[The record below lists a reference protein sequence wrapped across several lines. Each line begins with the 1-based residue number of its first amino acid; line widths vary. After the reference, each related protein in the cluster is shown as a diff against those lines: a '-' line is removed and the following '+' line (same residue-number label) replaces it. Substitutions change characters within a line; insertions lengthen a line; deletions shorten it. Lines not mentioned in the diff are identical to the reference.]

1 MHLASARCKG
11 GRPAGGGWMW
21 ADVQKGCGMG
31 LGGYADLR
39 VPSFVHTTLHTMH
52 TILHTIFGH
61 SVQLKSW
68 FIRGFRGTAHYA
80 HHFISLIYEIIKIP
94 HVYISHWKKGVH
106 GVQGGEKALEK
117 AHKREKTREIACTLQ
132 SKMVCSE
139 VCMACRR
146 CAAHVGMTPL
156 FLGVLLLPP
165 TFSGG
170 ASELF

>member
-1 MHLASARCKG
+1 
-11 GRPAGGGWMW
+11 MW

-80 HHFISLIYEIIKIP
+80 HLFLSLIYEKI
-94 HVYISHWKKGVH
+94 YIP
-106 GVQGGEKALEK
+106 L
-117 AHKREKTREIACTLQ
+117 ACI
-132 SKMVCSE
+132 
-139 VCMACRR
+139 
-146 CAAHVGMTPL
+146 
-156 FLGVLLLPP
+156 
-165 TFSGG
+165 
-170 ASELF
+170 

>member
-1 MHLASARCKG
+1 
-11 GRPAGGGWMW
+11 MW

-80 HHFISLIYEIIKIP
+80 HHFISLIYENKITLTT
-94 HVYISHWKKGVH
+94 KLG
-106 GVQGGEKALEK
+106 
-117 AHKREKTREIACTLQ
+117 TRTYKVTDV
-132 SKMVCSE
+132 SKVS
-139 VCMACRR
+139 
-146 CAAHVGMTPL
+146 
-156 FLGVLLLPP
+156 
-165 TFSGG
+165 
-170 ASELF
+170 

>member
-1 MHLASARCKG
+1 MVCGNFILPEPASYVFFYAFSNLRNLLYIIARCKG

-80 HHFISLIYEIIKIP
+80 HHFISLIYENI
-94 HVYISHWKKGVH
+94 
-106 GVQGGEKALEK
+106 
-117 AHKREKTREIACTLQ
+117 
-132 SKMVCSE
+132 
-139 VCMACRR
+139 
-146 CAAHVGMTPL
+146 
-156 FLGVLLLPP
+156 
-165 TFSGG
+165 
-170 ASELF
+170 